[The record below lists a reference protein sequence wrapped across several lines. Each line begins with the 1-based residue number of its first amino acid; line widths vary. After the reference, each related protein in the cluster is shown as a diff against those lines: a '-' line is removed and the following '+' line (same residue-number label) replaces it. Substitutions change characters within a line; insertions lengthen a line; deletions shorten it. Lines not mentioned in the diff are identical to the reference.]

1 MVVNLHHFLL
11 DAHYIKTFKNIVV
24 DHYGLTL
31 YCGTDVR
38 IVTESLA
45 MIKTKKSTV
54 HHVVEA
60 KRWELSREKERI
72 TYPPEHTGP
81 VQMNWRTRENY
92 SATDL
97 DYRGRSKI

>member
-1 MVVNLHHFLL
+1 
-11 DAHYIKTFKNIVV
+11 
-24 DHYGLTL
+24 
-31 YCGTDVR
+31 
-38 IVTESLA
+38 
-45 MIKTKKSTV
+45 
-54 HHVVEA
+54 VEA

-81 VQMNWRTRENY
+81 VQMNGARENY

>member
-1 MVVNLHHFLL
+1 M
-11 DAHYIKTFKNIVV
+11 
-24 DHYGLTL
+24 
-31 YCGTDVR
+31 YCGADVR
-38 IVTESLA
+38 IATESLA

>member
-1 MVVNLHHFLL
+1 M
-11 DAHYIKTFKNIVV
+11 
-24 DHYGLTL
+24 
-31 YCGTDVR
+31 YCGADVR
-38 IVTESLA
+38 IFTESLA

-72 TYPPEHTGP
+72 TYPPEYTGP
-81 VQMNWRTRENY
+81 VQMNWRKRENY

>member
-1 MVVNLHHFLL
+1 M
-11 DAHYIKTFKNIVV
+11 T
-24 DHYGLTL
+24 
-31 YCGTDVR
+31 
-38 IVTESLA
+38 
-45 MIKTKKSTV
+45 KTKKSTV

-72 TYPPEHTGP
+72 TCPPEHAGP
-81 VQMNWRTRENY
+81 VQMEWRKRENY